1 MNKSLSKFL
10 QIAIPL
16 GLGVFLTYYMYTR
29 FSPEE
34 LEEVKEHFRNADYWI
49 VGLSVFLSM
58 LSHLFRAYRWNFLLE
73 PLGYKPTL
81 LNNYMAVSVAYF
93 MNIFIPK
100 SGEVSRGVVINRY
113 EKVPFDKAFG
123 TIISERVVDLVLLF
137 AFTVVAFILQFDAL
151 YAYMSEIVE
160 PSKLYPILGAGVVFV
175 LLVVLFLK
183 YSRSRIRQK
192 VIQFLIGL
200 KEGLLSVFKMKRKW
214 SFVFYTLVIWTLY
227 ISAFYVATFAL
238 KETSGIPLGTVI
250 ISFVVGS
257 FAFAFT
263 NSGFGAYPIS
273 VAGIL
278 AVFSIPETAGA
289 AFGWIVWI
297 SHIAMIIFF
306 GVLSFIFLPI
316 YNRNRKQPSEDLP
329 SEA

>member
-1 MNKSLSKFL
+1 
-10 QIAIPL
+10 
-16 GLGVFLTYYMYTR
+16 MYTR

-34 LEEVKEHFRNADYWI
+34 LEEVKEHFRNANYWI

-73 PLGYKPTL
+73 PLGYKPAL

-113 EKVPFDKAFG
+113 EKVPFEKAFG

-137 AFTVVAFILQFDAL
+137 LFTVVAFILQFDAL
-151 YAYMSEIVE
+151 WAYTKDIVE
-160 PSKLYPILGAGVVFV
+160 PSKLYPLAGAGV
-175 LLVVLFLK
+175 LGLVVLILFLK
-183 YSRSRIRQK
+183 YSKSAFRNK
-192 VIQFLIGL
+192 VVKFLLGL

-214 SFVFYTLVIWTLY
+214 SFIFWTLVIWTLY
-227 ISAFYVATFAL
+227 ISAFYVATLAL
-238 KETSGIPLGTVI
+238 KETAGIPVGTVV

-278 AVFSIPETAGA
+278 AVFSVPETAGA

-297 SHIAMIIFF
+297 SHIAMIILF

-316 YNRNRKQPSEDLP
+316 YNRRRG
-329 SEA
+329 AA